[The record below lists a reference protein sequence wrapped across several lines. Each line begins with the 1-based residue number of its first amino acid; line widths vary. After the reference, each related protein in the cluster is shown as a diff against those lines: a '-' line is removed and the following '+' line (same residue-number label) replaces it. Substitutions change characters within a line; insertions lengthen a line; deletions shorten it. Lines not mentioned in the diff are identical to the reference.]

1 VVSGRIVGALVAWD
15 PVRQREAWRVEH
27 PHVVNGGTLVTAG
40 NLVFQGTGRGT
51 LAAYRATDGKR
62 LFEARTGTGVVAPPI
77 TYRVGGEQ
85 YVAVLAGLGGGLAL
99 ASADPP
105 PDTLATGNA
114 GHVLAWKLGGA
125 AMLPEA
131 ATWQPGPLAAI
142 DGPVD
147 ATRVA
152 RGEQTF
158 FRYCASC
165 HGPSAI
171 GGGTL
176 PDLRRSS
183 PAVYDDLA
191 GILLSGSRLARGM
204 PSFGNFFGAEDV
216 ADLRAYLLSRRA
228 ELAAQH

>member
-1 VVSGRIVGALVAWD
+1 M
-15 PVRQREAWRVEH
+15 RQREVWRVEH
-27 PHVVNGGTLVTAG
+27 PHVVNGGTLATAG

-51 LAAYRATDGKR
+51 LAAYRASDGER

-77 TYRVGGEQ
+77 TYRAGGEQ
-85 YVAVLAGLGGGLAL
+85 YVAVLAGFGGGLAL

-114 GHVLAWKLGGA
+114 GHVLAWKLGGTA
-125 AMLPEA
+125 ALPEA
-131 ATWQPGPLAAI
+131 PRLAARRRCAAI
-142 DGPVD
+142 DAPVD

-152 RGEQTF
+152 RGERTF

-165 HGPSAI
+165 HGPAAI

-183 PAVYDDLA
+183 PAVYEDLDEHPDLGQPA
-191 GILLSGSRLARGM
+191 RARHAAVRIHDRRGRGRPARLPALA
-204 PSFGNFFGAEDV
+204 P
-216 ADLRAYLLSRRA
+216 RRA
-228 ELAAQH
+228 HRATLTR